1 MKFSRTLDYTLRSI
15 NYLSKRSF
23 ENNSGFV
30 TVEEIARNENLP
42 FCYLSKILKRLSEN
56 EIVTS
61 LRGHGV
67 VLIKPLDKIT
77 LGEIVYITNR
87 NGNGGK
93 NPFNGFK
100 ERIDKFL
107 NQITLDEII
116 NGNVNK

>member
-1 MKFSRTLDYTLRSI
+1 
-15 NYLSKRSF
+15 
-23 ENNSGFV
+23 
-30 TVEEIARNENLP
+30 
-42 FCYLSKILKRLSEN
+42 
-56 EIVTS
+56 
-61 LRGHGV
+61 
-67 VLIKPLDKIT
+67 LIKPLDKIT
-77 LGEIVYITNR
+77 LGEIVYMTNR